1 MNKTEIIMLL
11 VFTVKFL
18 SVLIFKGVVFDVKT
32 RLTISNI
39 VIHTIMTISLE
50 LKNTVVQLIE
60 QILFKQ
66 SRRHDHI

>member
-1 MNKTEIIMLL
+1 MLL